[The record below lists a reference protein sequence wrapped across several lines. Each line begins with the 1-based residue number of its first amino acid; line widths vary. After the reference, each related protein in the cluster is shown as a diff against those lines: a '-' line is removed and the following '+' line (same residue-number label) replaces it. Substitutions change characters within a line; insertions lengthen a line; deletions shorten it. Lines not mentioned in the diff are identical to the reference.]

1 MVIIMMNME
10 ELHDNV
16 SDWFYT
22 KCAQSEYETDDDY
35 VDELRSTIACDNEP
49 LIDSCIE
56 DLSEL
61 YYTPE
66 WFDVLS
72 SYRDSIR
79 EYLIQDAKFSFD
91 NFKYRS

>member
-1 MVIIMMNME
+1 MNME

-22 KCAQSEYETDDDY
+22 KCAQSEYKTDDDY
-35 VDELRSTIACDNEP
+35 VDELRSIIAYNNEP

-66 WFDVLS
+66 WYDVLC

-79 EYLIQDAKFSFD
+79 EYLINDAKFSFE
-91 NFKYRS
+91 NFKYRD